1 MVSNQTEESKLM
13 YNRVTYI
20 NLVKTLI
27 DVRARYMYIQGSADS
42 ASSFVLQSI
51 SKCVVR
57 PPNN

>member
-27 DVRARYMYIQGSADS
+27 DVRARYMYIQGSADG
-42 ASSFVLQSI
+42 SFVLQSI